1 MASDLL
7 AIRMIPVRDGPA
19 VGDEAAGRRVGG
31 AGAVTALPP
40 PGCAPAAPRRGGGR
54 RFGVA
59 RSGRCPC
66 LQQGQDS
73 TAFRA
78 GARRP
83 GGGRRDAVAAAR
95 GQVPKSSQSG
105 TAKTVSVSW
114 WTVSPR

>member
-66 LQQGQDS
+66 LLPGQDS

-78 GARRP
+78 GARR
-83 GGGRRDAVAAAR
+83 RRDMVVLLLSITILDSLQAL
-95 GQVPKSSQSG
+95 P
-105 TAKTVSVSW
+105 
-114 WTVSPR
+114 